1 MTIKTRSSSKEV
13 RRMWWENDFLEV
25 KNNRLFIGQRDA
37 KEIAEDFGT
46 PLFLY
51 SQKQMLANLHRL
63 QNIFKKAVS
72 VETRIYYAMK
82 ANFHPDLLTTLKDE
96 EVWIDAVSPGEVLRA
111 RQIGFSGEKILF
123 TGTSVSASDLQ
134 TLFDLDGVVVNIDAN
149 EQLETMG
156 EIKERHHKHKRIE
169 VLIRWNPGIG
179 RGFSPK
185 TVTAGEKTLD
195 GTPIKFGVEE
205 SQTIQTFKKAA
216 ELGFKPVGLH
226 QHLGSG
232 WIKDDFEAVR
242 SAVDKMVQKALE
254 LTHHGFTLEILDFGG
269 GFGPQYSEDQEPFPV
284 KEYAEYIGEKLDRS
298 GLTPKAIAIE
308 PGKFLVGD
316 AGVLLLRV
324 EYVKQSYGNLFA
336 CVNGGTFNTV
346 PRPAIYTQ
354 AQHHI
359 VNCGCVSAERLEKMT
374 VPGNLCE
381 TGDVF
386 RKEIW
391 MPVPQRGD
399 ILALLCAGAYCRSMA
414 SNFNLR
420 EIPIEVVI

>member
-1 MTIKTRSSSKEV
+1 MADKKK
-13 RRMWWENDFLEV
+13 MWWENEFLEV
-25 KNNRLFIGQRDA
+25 KGNKLFIDQRDVS
-37 KEIAEDFGT
+37 EIVEEYGT

-51 SQKQMLANLHRL
+51 SKHQMCVNFHRL
-63 QNIFKKAVS
+63 QNIFKKAVP
-72 VETRIYYAMK
+72 VETRVYYAMK
-82 ANFHPDLLTTLKDE
+82 ANYHPELLATLKKED
-96 EVWIDAVSPGEVLRA
+96 VWIDAVSPGEVLHALR
-111 RQIGFSGEKILF
+111 IGFPGEKILF
-123 TGTSVSASDLQ
+123 TGTSVSDRDIQ
-134 TLFDLDGVVVNIDAN
+134 ILFNLDGVVVNIDAE
-149 EQLETMG
+149 EQLETMR
-156 EIKERHHKHKRIE
+156 ERRERQHKNKRVE
-169 VLIRWNPGIG
+169 VFIRWNPGIG

-195 GTPIKFGVEE
+195 GTPIKFGIEE
-205 SQTIQTFKKAA
+205 NQTIRIFQKAA
-216 ELGFKPVGLH
+216 EYGFKPVGLH

-232 WIKDDFEAVR
+232 WTKDDLDAVR
-242 SAVDKMVQKALE
+242 SAVDKMIRKADELSQEGFALE
-254 LTHHGFTLEILDFGG
+254 VLDFGG
-269 GFGPQYSEDQEPFPV
+269 GFGPRYSEDQEPFPI
-284 KEYAEYIGEKLDRS
+284 KEYAEYIGKKLDQS

-324 EYVKQSYGNLFA
+324 EYIKESYGNLFA

-359 VNCGCVSAERLEKMT
+359 VNCARVEAKRLEKIT

-391 MPVPQRGD
+391 MPAPRKGD

-420 EIPIEVVI
+420 EIPKEVVI

>member
-1 MTIKTRSSSKEV
+1 
-13 RRMWWENDFLEV
+13 MWWENEFLEV
-25 KNNRLFIGQRDA
+25 KDNKLFIDQQDA
-37 KEIAEDFGT
+37 SEIAEEYGT

-51 SQKQMLANLHRL
+51 SKHQMCANFHRL
-63 QNIFKKAVS
+63 QNIFKKAVP
-72 VETRIYYAMK
+72 VETRVYYAMK
-82 ANFHPDLLTTLKDE
+82 ANYHPELLARLKE
-96 EVWIDAVSPGEVLRA
+96 EDVWIDAVSPGEALHAIRV
-111 RQIGFSGEKILF
+111 GFPGEKILF
-123 TGTSVSASDLQ
+123 TGTSVSDRDIQ
-134 TLFDLDGVVVNIDAN
+134 ILFNLDGVVVNIDAE
-149 EQLETMG
+149 EQLETMR
-156 EIKERHHKHKRIE
+156 ERRERQHKNKRVE
-169 VLIRWNPGIG
+169 VFIRWNPGIG

-185 TVTAGEKTLD
+185 TITAGEKTLD
-195 GTPIKFGVEE
+195 GTPIKFGIEE
-205 SQTIQTFKKAA
+205 NQTIRIFQKAA
-216 ELGFKPVGLH
+216 EYGFKPVGLH

-232 WIKDDFEAVR
+232 WRKKDFDVVR
-242 SAVDKMVQKALE
+242 SAVDKMIHKALE
-254 LTHHGFTLEILDFGG
+254 LSQEGFALEVLDFGG
-269 GFGPQYSEDQEPFPV
+269 GFGPQYSEDQEPFPI
-284 KEYAEYIGEKLDRS
+284 KEYAEYIGKKLDQS

-324 EYVKQSYGNLFA
+324 EYIKKSYGNLFA

-359 VNCGCVSAERLEKMT
+359 VNCAHVEAKRLEKIT

-391 MPVPQRGD
+391 MPTPEKGD

-420 EIPIEVVI
+420 EIPKEVVI

>member
-1 MTIKTRSSSKEV
+1 MS
-13 RRMWWENDFLEV
+13 D
-25 KNNRLFIGQRDA
+25 RD
-37 KEIAEDFGT
+37 I
-46 PLFLY
+46 
-51 SQKQMLANLHRL
+51 
-63 QNIFKKAVS
+63 
-72 VETRIYYAMK
+72 
-82 ANFHPDLLTTLKDE
+82 
-96 EVWIDAVSPGEVLRA
+96 
-111 RQIGFSGEKILF
+111 
-123 TGTSVSASDLQ
+123 Q
-134 TLFDLDGVVVNIDAN
+134 TLFNLDGVVVNIDAE
-149 EQLETMG
+149 EQLEIMR
-156 EIKERHHKHKRIE
+156 ERRERQHKNKRVE
-169 VLIRWNPGIG
+169 VFIRWNPGIG

-195 GTPIKFGVEE
+195 GTPIKFGIEE
-205 SQTIQTFKKAA
+205 NQTIRIFQKAA
-216 ELGFKPVGLH
+216 EYGFKPVGLH

-232 WIKDDFEAVR
+232 WRKDDFDAVK
-242 SAVDKMVQKALE
+242 SAVDKMLRKAVELSQEGFALE
-254 LTHHGFTLEILDFGG
+254 VLDFGG
-269 GFGPQYSEDQEPFPV
+269 GFGPRYSEDQEPFPI
-284 KEYAEYIGEKLDRS
+284 KEYAEYIGKKLDQS

-324 EYVKQSYGNLFA
+324 EYIKESYGNLFA

-359 VNCGCVSAERLEKMT
+359 VNCARVEAKRLEKIT

-391 MPVPQRGD
+391 MPTPEKGD

-420 EIPIEVVI
+420 EIPKEVVI

>member
-1 MTIKTRSSSKEV
+1 MADKKK
-13 RRMWWENDFLEV
+13 MWWENEFLEV
-25 KNNRLFIGQRDA
+25 KGNKLFIDQRDA
-37 KEIAEDFGT
+37 SEIAEEYGT

-51 SQKQMLANLHRL
+51 SKHQMCANFHRL
-63 QNIFKKAVS
+63 QNIFKKAVP
-72 VETRIYYAMK
+72 VETRVYYAMK
-82 ANFHPDLLTTLKDE
+82 ANYHPELLATLKKED
-96 EVWIDAVSPGEVLRA
+96 VWIDAVSPGEALHALR
-111 RQIGFSGEKILF
+111 IGFPGEKILF
-123 TGTSVSASDLQ
+123 TGTSVSDRDIQ
-134 TLFDLDGVVVNIDAN
+134 ILFNLDGVVVNIDAE
-149 EQLETMG
+149 EQLETMR
-156 EIKERHHKHKRIE
+156 EHRERQHKNKRVE
-169 VLIRWNPGIG
+169 VFIRWNPGIG

-195 GTPIKFGVEE
+195 GTPIKFGIEE
-205 SQTIQTFKKAA
+205 NQTIRIFQKAA
-216 ELGFKPVGLH
+216 EYGFKPVGLH

-232 WIKDDFEAVR
+232 WRKDDFDVVR
-242 SAVDKMVQKALE
+242 SAVDKMIRKADELSQEGFALE
-254 LTHHGFTLEILDFGG
+254 VLDFGG
-269 GFGPQYSEDQEPFPV
+269 GFGPRYSEDQEPFPI
-284 KEYAEYIGEKLDRS
+284 KEYAEYIGKKLDQS

-324 EYVKQSYGNLFA
+324 EYIKESYGNLFA

-359 VNCGCVSAERLEKMT
+359 VNCARVEAKRLEKIT

-391 MPVPQRGD
+391 MPTPKKGD

-420 EIPIEVVI
+420 EIPKEVVI

>member
-1 MTIKTRSSSKEV
+1 MNKKIPMTDKKK
-13 RRMWWENDFLEV
+13 MWWENEFLEV
-25 KNNRLFIGQRDA
+25 KGNKLFIDQRDA
-37 KEIAEDFGT
+37 SEIAEEYGT

-51 SQKQMLANLHRL
+51 SKHQIRSNLHRL
-63 QNIFKKAVS
+63 QNIFKKAVP
-72 VETRIYYAMK
+72 VETRVYYAMK
-82 ANFHPDLLTTLKDE
+82 ANYHTELLATLKE
-96 EVWIDAVSPGEVLRA
+96 EDVWIDAVSPGEALHALKV
-111 RQIGFSGEKILF
+111 GFPGEKILF
-123 TGTSVSASDLQ
+123 TGTSVSDRDIQ
-134 TLFDLDGVVVNIDAN
+134 TLFNLDGVILNIDAE
-149 EQLETMG
+149 EQLKIMR
-156 EIKERHHKHKRIE
+156 ERREKQHKNKRIE
-169 VLIRWNPGIG
+169 VFVRWNPGIG

-185 TVTAGEKTLD
+185 AVTAGETTLD
-195 GTPIKFGVEE
+195 GTPIKFGIEE
-205 SQTIQTFKKAA
+205 NQTIRIFQKAA
-216 ELGFKPVGLH
+216 EYGFKPVGLH

-232 WIKDDFEAVR
+232 WTKDDLDAVR
-242 SAVDKMVQKALE
+242 SAVEKMIRKAVELSQKGFALE
-254 LTHHGFTLEILDFGG
+254 VLDFGG
-269 GFGPQYSEDQEPFPV
+269 GFGPRYSEDQDPFPI
-284 KEYAEYIGEKLDRS
+284 KEYAEYIGEKLKQS

-316 AGVLLLRV
+316 AGVLLLKV
-324 EYVKQSYGNLFA
+324 EYIKESYGNRFA

-359 VNCGCVSAERLEKMT
+359 VNCTCVEAKRLEKIT

-391 MPVPQRGD
+391 MPAPEKGD

-420 EIPIEVVI
+420 EIPIEIVF

>member
-1 MTIKTRSSSKEV
+1 MADKKK
-13 RRMWWENDFLEV
+13 MWWENDFLEV
-25 KNNRLFIGQRDA
+25 KGNKLFIDQRDA
-37 KEIAEDFGT
+37 SDIAEEYGT

-51 SQKQMLANLHRL
+51 SKHQIRSNLHRL
-63 QNIFKKAVS
+63 QNIFKKAVP
-72 VETRIYYAMK
+72 VETRVYYAMK
-82 ANFHPDLLTTLKDE
+82 ANYHTELLEMLKE
-96 EVWIDAVSPGEVLRA
+96 EDVWIDAVSPGEALHALRV
-111 RQIGFSGEKILF
+111 GFSGEKILF
-123 TGTSVSASDLQ
+123 TGTSVSDRDIQ
-134 TLFDLDGVVVNIDAN
+134 TLFNLDGVVVNIDAE
-149 EQLETMG
+149 EQLEIMRARS
-156 EIKERHHKHKRIE
+156 ERHHKNKRIE
-169 VLIRWNPGIG
+169 VFVRWNPGIG

-185 TVTAGEKTLD
+185 AVTAGKTTLD
-195 GTPIKFGVEE
+195 GTPIKFGIEE
-205 SQTIQTFKKAA
+205 KQTIRIFQKAA
-216 ELGFKPVGLH
+216 EYGFKPVGLH

-232 WIKDDFEAVR
+232 WTKDDLDAVK
-242 SAVDKMVQKALE
+242 SAVDKMIQKAVE
-254 LTHHGFTLEILDFGG
+254 LGQKGFALDVLNFGG
-269 GFGPQYSEDQEPFPV
+269 GFGPRYSEDQEPFPI
-284 KEYAEYIGEKLDRS
+284 KEYAEYIGKKLKQS

-308 PGKFLVGD
+308 PGKFLVGN

-324 EYVKQSYGNLFA
+324 EYIKESYGNLFA

-359 VNCGCVSAERLEKMT
+359 VNCARVEAKRLEKMT

-391 MPVPQRGD
+391 MPTPEKGD

-420 EIPIEVVI
+420 EIPKEIVV

>member
-1 MTIKTRSSSKEV
+1 MADKKK
-13 RRMWWENDFLEV
+13 MWWENEFLEV
-25 KNNRLFIGQRDA
+25 KGNKLFIDQRDVS
-37 KEIAEDFGT
+37 EIVEEYGT

-51 SQKQMLANLHRL
+51 SKHQMCANFHRL
-63 QNIFKKAVS
+63 QNIFKKAVP
-72 VETRIYYAMK
+72 VETRVYYAMK
-82 ANFHPDLLTTLKDE
+82 ANYHPELLATLKE
-96 EVWIDAVSPGEVLRA
+96 EDVWIDAVSPGEALHALR
-111 RQIGFSGEKILF
+111 IGFPGEKILF
-123 TGTSVSASDLQ
+123 TGTSVSDRDIQ
-134 TLFDLDGVVVNIDAN
+134 ILFNLDGVVVNIDAE
-149 EQLETMG
+149 EQLETMR
-156 EIKERHHKHKRIE
+156 ERRERQHKNKRVE
-169 VLIRWNPGIG
+169 VFIRWNPGIG

-185 TVTAGEKTLD
+185 AVTAGERTLD
-195 GTPIKFGVEE
+195 GTPIKFGIEE
-205 SQTIQTFKKAA
+205 NQTIRIFQKAA
-216 ELGFKPVGLH
+216 EYGFKPVGLH

-232 WIKDDFEAVR
+232 WTKDDLDAVR
-242 SAVDKMVQKALE
+242 SAVDKMIQKAVELSQKSFALE
-254 LTHHGFTLEILDFGG
+254 VLDFGG
-269 GFGPQYSEDQEPFPV
+269 GFGPQYSEDQEPFPI
-284 KEYAEYIGEKLDRS
+284 KEYAEYIGKKLDQS

-324 EYVKQSYGNLFA
+324 EYIKESYGNLFA

-359 VNCGCVSAERLEKMT
+359 VNCARVEAKRLEKIT

-391 MPVPQRGD
+391 MPAPRKGD

-420 EIPIEVVI
+420 EIPKEVVI